1 MISKASALRRSN
13 SLRLNGSKLLLALF
27 ARGSFLHLNLI
38 AIGSMTRDIESAPNE
53 NETSTG
59 SARQVL
65 VDFLPTVEKQPT
77 LSAGRSLSFS
87 WAISLLRYRI
97 LVLRTARVLS
107 RCWGT
112 SVAQF

>member
-77 LSAGRSLSFS
+77 LSAGRK
-87 WAISLLRYRI
+87 I
-97 LVLRTARVLS
+97 LVAAKAAHYRQPQSFGDMVLPTE
-107 RCWGT
+107 GL
-112 SVAQF
+112 